1 MLSWLQL
8 MAEIILSVRNALIR
22 GRIVTTKHWAKDVHL
37 EYRRQYSIIVER
49 YQQALEGGARGYAQQ
64 LAAHA
69 WREGL
74 LAEAWGL
81 IATKLS
87 REGIDYMKRWS
98 QGE

>member
-1 MLSWLQL
+1 MT
-8 MAEIILSVRNALIR
+8 IR
-22 GRIVTTKHWAKDVHL
+22 HWAKDVHL
-37 EYRRQYSIIVER
+37 EYRRQYSLVIED
-49 YQQALEGGARGYAQQ
+49 YQHALEHGQKGYAQA
-64 LAAHA
+64 LAAQA

-87 REGIDYMKRWS
+87 REGIDYLKRWS